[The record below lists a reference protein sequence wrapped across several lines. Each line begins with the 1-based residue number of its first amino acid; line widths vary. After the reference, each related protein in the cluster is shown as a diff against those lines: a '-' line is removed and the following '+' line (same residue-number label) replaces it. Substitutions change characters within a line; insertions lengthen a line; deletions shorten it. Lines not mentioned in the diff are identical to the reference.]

1 MVEGRFKKWKCLH
14 SCMSYRGRVL
24 IINNLIASALWHK
37 LSVLE
42 PPVDLLIKVQ
52 IMLVDFFWG
61 GSNALDTTEYFIFI
75 KIIWRSR
82 LDSFGKQES
91 CF

>member
-52 IMLVDFFWG
+52 IMLVDFFG
-61 GSNALDTTEYFIFI
+61 GI
-75 KIIWRSR
+75 KCTGYHRVFYIYQNN
-82 LDSFGKQES
+82 LEVKA
-91 CF
+91 